1 MSFIYNSV
9 KCEVRKLFFLK
20 KRMKNQFRY
29 LFLQKFYKITAL
41 MILKIEFENF
51 FSIKERIRIDFR
63 AANINTAL
71 ARELGHNVMDWNGV
85 PILKSIGLFGPN
97 ASGKSNILKAINFCC
112 RMILDSHLNNE
123 GAIFN
128 FEPFKFDGWQD
139 KPSKFLID
147 FVCDNVEYEYSFELT
162 KDRILAESL
171 YHYPVGRRAKI
182 FVRDADNKYSF
193 GTSVINK
200 PTDVVLNTSDKNL
213 YLSRASSMNRE
224 LAQRLYR
231 YFMNQFLL
239 GLVNVN
245 EMMVLDSFNTYKKV
259 ILKALEIC
267 DSDIIAIEARK
278 EQIYAP
284 AAVAGQVE
292 LKLVDVLKFKTFHRN
307 QKDVMFDLDMEE
319 SDGTR
324 KLFQTLL
331 RLLDVVKN
339 RKGIMMDEFDM
350 GLHTRLADF
359 ILDLIHASE
368 GSQLLFSSHNTNLI
382 DVKRL
387 RRDQI
392 VFVNKTEDGA
402 TEVYSLYDFKDFR
415 ENMDAEKGY
424 IQGRFDAVPYIDSSV
439 ESIKQLLA
447 E

>member
-1 MSFIYNSV
+1 
-9 KCEVRKLFFLK
+9 
-20 KRMKNQFRY
+20 
-29 LFLQKFYKITAL
+29 

-51 FSIKERIRIDFR
+51 FSIRDKVRIDFR

-85 PILKSIGLFGPN
+85 PVLKSVGLFGPN
-97 ASGKSNILKAINFCC
+97 ASGKSNILKAIDFCC
-112 RMILDSHLNNE
+112 RMILNSHLYNE
-123 GAIFN
+123 GTVFN
-128 FEPFKFDGWQD
+128 FEPFKFDGWQN
-139 KPSKFLID
+139 KTSKFMID
-147 FVCDNVEYEYSFELT
+147 FVCEGIEYEYSFELT
-162 KDRILAESL
+162 KTKVISESL
-171 YHYPVGRRAKI
+171 YHYPLGRRAKV
-182 FVRDADNKYSF
+182 FLRAADGKYSF
-193 GTSVINK
+193 GSGAINK
-200 PTDVVLNTSDKNL
+200 PSDVVLNTSDKNL
-213 YLSRASSMNRE
+213 FLSRASLMNRE
-224 LAQRLYR
+224 IAQKLYR
-231 YFMNQFLL
+231 YFLNQFLL

-245 EMMVLDSFNTYKKV
+245 ELLVLDSFNTYKKV

-267 DSDIIAIEARK
+267 DTDITDIEARK
-278 EQIYAP
+278 EQVPAP
-284 AAVAGQVE
+284 IAIPGQGD
-292 LKLVDVLKFKTFHRN
+292 LSFKLIDVLKFKTIHRN
-307 QKDVMFDLDMEE
+307 QKDVMFDLDLEE
-319 SDGTR
+319 SNGTR
-324 KLFQTLL
+324 KLFQILI

-392 VFVNKTEDGA
+392 VFVNKSEDGA

-424 IQGRFDAVPYIDSSV
+424 IQGRFDAVPYVDSSV
-439 ESIKQLLA
+439 DSIKQLL
-447 E
+447 EG

>member
-1 MSFIYNSV
+1 
-9 KCEVRKLFFLK
+9 
-20 KRMKNQFRY
+20 
-29 LFLQKFYKITAL
+29 

-51 FSIKERIRIDFR
+51 FSIRDQVRIDFR
-63 AANINTAL
+63 AANINTML
-71 ARELGHNVMDWNGV
+71 ARELGHNVIDWNGV
-85 PILKSIGLFGPN
+85 PVLKSVGLFGPN

-123 GAIFN
+123 GAVFN
-128 FEPFKFDGWQD
+128 YEPFKFDGWQD
-139 KPSKFLID
+139 KSSKFLID
-147 FVCDNVEYEYSFELT
+147 FVCDNVEYEYSFELA
-162 KDRILAESL
+162 KNKIISESL
-171 YHYPVGRRAKI
+171 YHYPVGRRAKV
-182 FVRDADNKYSF
+182 FVRYADGKYSF
-193 GTSVINK
+193 GTGVINK
-200 PTDVVLNTSDKNL
+200 PMDVVLNTSDKNL
-213 YLSRASSMNRE
+213 FLSRASSMNRE
-224 LAQRLYR
+224 IAQKLYR

-267 DSDIIAIEARK
+267 DTDITDIEARK
-278 EQIYAP
+278 EQVPAP
-284 AAVAGQVE
+284 VAIPGQGE
-292 LKLVDVLKFKTFHRN
+292 LTFQLIDVLKFKTFHRYK
-307 QKDVMFDLDMEE
+307 KDVMFDLDLEE
-319 SDGTR
+319 SNGTR
-324 KLFQTLL
+324 KLFQILI

-424 IQGRFDAVPYIDSSV
+424 IQGRFDAVPYVDSSV
-439 ESIKQLLA
+439 DSIKQLL
-447 E
+447 EE

>member
-1 MSFIYNSV
+1 
-9 KCEVRKLFFLK
+9 
-20 KRMKNQFRY
+20 
-29 LFLQKFYKITAL
+29 

-51 FSIKERIRIDFR
+51 FSIRNLVRIDFR

-85 PILKSIGLFGPN
+85 PVLKSVGLFGPN
-97 ASGKSNILKAINFCC
+97 ASGKSNILKAIDFCC
-112 RMILDSHLNNE
+112 RMILNSHLYNE
-123 GAIFN
+123 GAVFN

-147 FVCDNVEYEYSFELT
+147 FVCEGIEYEYSFELT
-162 KDRILAESL
+162 KTKIISESL
-171 YHYPVGRRAKI
+171 YHYPVGRRAKVFLRNI
-182 FVRDADNKYSF
+182 DGKYSF
-193 GTSVINK
+193 GTGVISK
-200 PTDVVLNTSDKNL
+200 PSDVVLNTSDKNL
-213 YLSRASSMNRE
+213 FLSRASSMNRE
-224 LAQRLYR
+224 IPQKLYR
-231 YFMNQFLL
+231 YFLNHFLL

-245 EMMVLDSFNTYKKV
+245 ELMVLDSFNTYKKV

-267 DSDIIAIEARK
+267 DTDITDIEARK
-278 EQIYAP
+278 EQVP
-284 AAVAGQVE
+284 SPVAIPGQGE
-292 LKLVDVLKFKTFHRN
+292 LSFTLVDVLKFKTFHRN
-307 QKDVMFDLDMEE
+307 QKDVMFDLDLEE
-319 SDGTR
+319 SSGTR
-324 KLFQTLL
+324 KLFQILI

-339 RKGIMMDEFDM
+339 RKSIMMDEFDM

-359 ILDLIHASE
+359 ILDLIHASD

-392 VFVNKTEDGA
+392 VFVNKSEDGA

-424 IQGRFDAVPYIDSSV
+424 IQGRFDAVPYVDSSV
-439 ESIKQLLA
+439 DSIKQLL
-447 E
+447 EG

>member
-1 MSFIYNSV
+1 
-9 KCEVRKLFFLK
+9 
-20 KRMKNQFRY
+20 
-29 LFLQKFYKITAL
+29 

-51 FSIKERIRIDFR
+51 FSIRDLVRIDFR

-85 PILKSIGLFGPN
+85 PVLKSVGLFGPN
-97 ASGKSNILKAINFCC
+97 ASGKSNILKAIDFCC
-112 RMILDSHLNNE
+112 RMILNSHLYNE
-123 GAIFN
+123 GAVFN

-147 FVCDNVEYEYSFELT
+147 FVCEGIEYEYSFELT
-162 KDRILAESL
+162 KTKIISESL
-171 YHYPVGRRAKI
+171 YHYPVGRRAKV
-182 FVRDADNKYSF
+182 FLRDIDGKYSF
-193 GTSVINK
+193 GTGVISK
-200 PTDVVLNTSDKNL
+200 PSDVVLNTSDKNL
-213 YLSRASSMNRE
+213 FLSRASSMNRE
-224 LAQRLYR
+224 IPQKLYR
-231 YFMNQFLL
+231 YFLNHFLL

-245 EMMVLDSFNTYKKV
+245 ELMVLDSFNTYKKV

-267 DSDIIAIEARK
+267 DTDITDIEARK
-278 EQIYAP
+278 EQVP
-284 AAVAGQVE
+284 SPVAMPGQGE
-292 LKLVDVLKFKTFHRN
+292 LSFTLVDVLKFKTFHRN
-307 QKDVMFDLDMEE
+307 QKDVMFDLDLEE
-319 SDGTR
+319 SSGTR
-324 KLFQTLL
+324 KLFQILI

-339 RKGIMMDEFDM
+339 KKSIMMDEFDM

-392 VFVNKTEDGA
+392 VFVNKSEDGA

-424 IQGRFDAVPYIDSSV
+424 IQGRFDAVPYVDSSV
-439 ESIKQLLA
+439 DSIKQLL
-447 E
+447 EG

>member
-1 MSFIYNSV
+1 
-9 KCEVRKLFFLK
+9 
-20 KRMKNQFRY
+20 
-29 LFLQKFYKITAL
+29 

-51 FSIKERIRIDFR
+51 FSIRDQVRIDFR
-63 AANINTAL
+63 AANINTML
-71 ARELGHNVMDWNGV
+71 ARELGHNVIDWNGV
-85 PILKSIGLFGPN
+85 PVLKSVGLFGPN

-123 GAIFN
+123 GAVFN
-128 FEPFKFDGWQD
+128 YEPFKFDGWQD
-139 KPSKFLID
+139 KSSKFLID
-147 FVCDNVEYEYSFELT
+147 FVCDNVEYEYSFELA
-162 KDRILAESL
+162 KNKIISESL
-171 YHYPVGRRAKI
+171 YHYPVGRRAKV
-182 FVRDADNKYSF
+182 FVRNADGKYSF
-193 GTSVINK
+193 GTGVINK
-200 PTDVVLNTSDKNL
+200 PMDVVLNTSDKNL
-213 YLSRASSMNRE
+213 FLSRASSMNRE
-224 LAQRLYR
+224 IAQKLYR

-267 DSDIIAIEARK
+267 DTDITDIEARK
-278 EQIYAP
+278 EQVPAP
-284 AAVAGQVE
+284 VAIPGQGE
-292 LKLVDVLKFKTFHRN
+292 LTFQLIDVLKFKTFHRYK
-307 QKDVMFDLDMEE
+307 KDVMSDLDLEE
-319 SDGTR
+319 SNGTR
-324 KLFQTLL
+324 KLFQILI

-424 IQGRFDAVPYIDSSV
+424 IQGRFDAVPYVDSSV
-439 ESIKQLLA
+439 DSIKQLLEILKNKA
-447 E
+447 SLS